1 MPEVSGTRGAKTNWS
16 GEIIADK
23 WMHVAIVN
31 DEVTHETV
39 LYIEGAPVLRNASNA
54 PGLAALAANMP
65 WIIGAGSWM
74 ADAPTASSAAS
85 ARSAS
90 WARRS
95 SRRSG

>member
-1 MPEVSGTRGAKTNWS
+1 MPEVSGTRGAKKLVRR
-16 GEIIADK
+16 DHRRQ

-65 WIIGAGSWM
+65 WIIGAGSW
-74 ADAPTASSAAS
+74 DGPGRRLLRQHRRDPHRGQG
-85 ARSAS
+85 AR
-90 WARRS
+90 
-95 SRRSG
+95 RRSG